1 MSLRRPEKS
10 IEILA
15 PAGSREQLT
24 AAVRSGADAVYLG
37 TGMFNARRNAENF
50 SAFEQLGEAVEYCHD
65 SGVDVHLAAN
75 ILVRDEE
82 WSDAELLLEN
92 ACRLGVDAMIVQD
105 VGLAR
110 YIHAC
115 APDMAMHASTQ
126 MSLHTSQGAV
136 AAAEMGFCRAV
147 LARELSGE
155 EIAAITAVSPIET
168 EVFIHGALCMSV
180 SGQCLFSSVLGGR
193 SGNRGLCAQ
202 PCRLPF
208 KASGDA
214 SGFDGCMSLR
224 DMSHINYIPEL
235 IGMGVASIK
244 IEGRMKRP
252 EYVAAAVTACRLM
265 RDEGEV
271 PPDLMGKLVAVFS
284 RSGFTDGYFCARRGR
299 GMFGKRTKDDVIS
312 ASSALFN
319 SLHQLYKNEFQRI
332 PLEVKLTAPDINT
345 HTLLEVRDC
354 DGNSVVTEGECP
366 QTALKIPF
374 SDEYGV
380 RILGKTGGTPYYINK
395 FTSNV
400 GEGLTLVSSQLSA
413 MKRAALEK
421 LSVIRRAPREIP
433 LDGKCQILQ
442 RRDFGLDYP
451 ALRVIFHSAE
461 QIPSNLDGVQMA
473 YIPLETEISLM
484 KYAADMLLKRG
495 VIPAVEAPRGIFG
508 DEENIEKMAIIAKS
522 LGIENVMVHNIG
534 LIPVM
539 NRVGMT
545 IHGGFGLN
553 VFNSRALDAFA
564 DIGLADNELSYELT
578 LNQISALGSL
588 QPRGMIIRGRIPMML
603 TRNCPAALSPKGCSG
618 RAKEGGVCGIIDRTG
633 RELPVMC
640 RRGCSEIF
648 NPVMMS
654 VAENVSGKA
663 SYKLSLDW
671 VTLSFT
677 EEDDE
682 LCGRIIS
689 EYLSGNI
696 GREIGITSGLYF
708 KGVM

>member
-1 MSLRRPEKS
+1 MSLRDSAKS

-37 TGMFNARRNAENF
+37 AGMFNARRNAENF
-50 SAFEQLGEAVEYCHD
+50 SAFEQLQEAVEYCHD

-75 ILVRDEE
+75 ILVRDDE
-82 WSDAELLLEN
+82 WNEVELLLEN
-92 ACRLGVDAMIVQD
+92 ACRLGIDAMIVQD

-126 MSLHTSQGAV
+126 MSLHTPQGAV
-136 AAAEMGFCRAV
+136 AAAKMGFCRVV
-147 LARELSGE
+147 LSRELSGE
-155 EIAAITAVSPIET
+155 EIAEITAVSPLET

-214 SGFDGCMSLR
+214 WGFDGCMSLR
-224 DMSHINYIPEL
+224 DMSHINHIPDL
-235 IGMGVASIK
+235 IRMGVDSIK

-271 PPDLMGKLVAVFS
+271 PPELMGKLTAVFS
-284 RSGFTDGYFCARRGR
+284 RSGFTDGYFCGKRGR

-319 SLHQLYKNEFQRI
+319 SLHPLYKSEFQRI

-345 HTLLEVRDC
+345 PALLELQDC
-354 DGNSVVTEGECP
+354 DGNGVVTEGECP
-366 QTALKIPF
+366 QAALKASF
-374 SDEYGV
+374 SDEYGA
-380 RILGKTGGTPYYINK
+380 RILGKMGGTPYYLNK
-395 FTSNV
+395 FTSDV
-400 GEGLTLVSSQLSA
+400 GEGLTFASSQLSA
-413 MKRAALEK
+413 MKRAALGK
-421 LSVIRRAPREIP
+421 LSVLRRTPREIP
-433 LDGKCQILQ
+433 FGGKSGVSQC
-442 RRDFGLDYP
+442 RDFGSDCP
-451 ALRVIFHSAE
+451 ALRVVFHNAE
-461 QIPSNLDGVQMA
+461 QIPSTLTGVQMA
-473 YIPLETEISLM
+473 YIPLETEFSLM
-484 KYAADMLLKRG
+484 KYTAGILRKRG
-495 VIPAVEAPRGIFG
+495 IIPAVEAPRGIFG
-508 DEENIEKMAIIAKS
+508 DEGNIEKMAMAASS
-522 LGIENVMVHNIG
+522 LGIEDVMIHNVG

-539 NRVGMT
+539 SRVGM
-545 IHGGFGLN
+545 IVHGGFGLN

-564 DIGLADNELSYELT
+564 DMGLADNELSYELT
-578 LNQISALGSL
+578 LSQIAALGSS

-603 TRNCPAALSPKGCSG
+603 TRNCPAALSPKGCGGS
-618 RAKEGGVCGIIDRTG
+618 AKEGGICGITDRTG
-633 RELPVMC
+633 REFPVMC
-640 RRGCSEIF
+640 RRSCSEIF

-654 VAENVSGKA
+654 VAENVSGKSA
-663 SYKLSLDW
+663 YTLSLDW

-677 EEDDE
+677 DEDEE

-689 EYLSGNI
+689 EYTSGNI
-696 GREIGITSGLYF
+696 GREIGITAGLYF

>member
-1 MSLRRPEKS
+1 MSLSGLKKS
-10 IEILA
+10 VEILA

-37 TGMFNARRNAENF
+37 ADMFNARRNAENF
-50 SAFEQLGEAVEYCHD
+50 TDFQQLEEAVKYCHA

-82 WSDAELLLEN
+82 WNEAESLLED

-110 YIHAC
+110 YIHYC

-126 MSLHTSQGAV
+126 MSLHTPQGAV

-147 LARELSGE
+147 LSRELSGN
-155 EIAAITAVSPIET
+155 EIAEITDVSPIEI
-168 EVFIHGALCMSV
+168 EAFIHGALCMSV

-208 KASGDA
+208 RVSGDTH
-214 SGFDGCMSLR
+214 GFDGCMSLK
-224 DMSHINYIPEL
+224 DMSHINHIPEL
-235 IGMGVASIK
+235 IGMGVNSIK

-271 PPDLMGKLVAVFS
+271 PPDLMEKLTAVFS
-284 RSGFTDGYFCARRGR
+284 RSGFTDGYFCAKRGR
-299 GMFGKRTKDDVIS
+299 GMFGKRTKNDVIS
-312 ASSALFN
+312 ASAALFN
-319 SLHQLYKNEFQRI
+319 SLHPLYKNEFQRI
-332 PLEVKLTAPDINT
+332 PLYVKLTARDINT
-345 HTLLEVRDC
+345 PSLLEVSDRD
-354 DGNSVVTEGECP
+354 GHSIVLEGECP
-366 QTALKIPF
+366 QTALKAPF
-374 SDEYGV
+374 VTEYGV
-380 RILGKTGGTPYYINK
+380 RVFAKTGGTPYYLDE
-395 FTSNV
+395 FTADV
-400 GEGLTLVSSQLSA
+400 AEGLTFASSQLSA

-421 LSVIRRAPREIP
+421 LSEIRCAPRKISLEQNCDISP
-433 LDGKCQILQ
+433 
-442 RRDFGLDYP
+442 RHDFGSARP
-451 ALRVIFHSAE
+451 ALRVIFRSAE
-461 QIPSNLDGVQMA
+461 QIPLNISGVQIA
-473 YIPLETEISLM
+473 YIPLETETSLL
-484 KYAADMLLKRG
+484 KYAVKLLQKRG
-495 VIPAVEAPRGIFG
+495 VVPAAEAPRGLFG
-508 DEENIEKMAIIAKS
+508 DEKNIQEMAFNAKS
-522 LGIENVMVHNIG
+522 LGISDIMVHNAG

-539 NRVGMT
+539 KKVGMT

-564 DIGLADNELSYELT
+564 DMGLVDNELSYELT
-578 LNQISALGSL
+578 LGQIAALGSS

-603 TRNCPAALSPKGCSG
+603 TRNCPAALSPKGCTG
-618 RAKEGGVCGIIDRTG
+618 VAKEGGVCGIVDRMG

-640 RRGCSEIF
+640 RRSCSEVF

-654 VAENVSGKA
+654 VAENVSGKSA
-663 SYKLSLDW
+663 HMLSLDW

-677 EEDDE
+677 DEDDE

-689 EYLSGNI
+689 EYTSGNVS
-696 GREIGITSGLYF
+696 RETEITAGLYF
-708 KGVM
+708 KGVL